1 MDKTVLHHVELAD
14 VSCRAGDMQL
24 IVINPQLVVAKV
36 SGTGIIRAHLS
47 RRTMVFDLGFG

>member
-14 VSCRAGDMQL
+14 VSCRARDMQL